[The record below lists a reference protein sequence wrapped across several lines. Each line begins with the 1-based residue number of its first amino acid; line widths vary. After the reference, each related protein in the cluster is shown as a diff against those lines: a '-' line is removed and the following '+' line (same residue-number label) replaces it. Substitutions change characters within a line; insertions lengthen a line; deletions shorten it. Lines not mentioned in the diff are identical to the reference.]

1 MSSIVRWSFVAG
13 RGSMVLGGGEEGNGN
28 GRDGLDWIGLVDGL
42 VDGWGRWDRE
52 IVGM

>member
-13 RGSMVLGGGEEGNGN
+13 RGSMVLGGGEEGNGM
-28 GRDGLDWIGLVDGL
+28 GGLDWIGL

-52 IVGM
+52 NMGE